1 MFDKLIINHSAPT
14 LAGIKLANIFTCDY
28 NNKND
33 LYKRIVYYNKILNN
47 RGINLDVIKFYHNK
61 ALIYVYNREQLKK
74 YFLDKE
80 VMDFL
85 SSYGYKTSN
94 IYKNISLLKMKMRSS
109 TSFPHEIAIFLGYP
123 LKDILGYINNC
134 GKNCLYSGYW
144 KVYHNKEGALN
155 TFDCYNRC
163 REFYVNSFLRGNNI
177 LEIMDVY
184 NLLSNSIN

>member
-61 ALIYVYNREQLKK
+61 ALIYVYNREHLKK

-85 SSYGYKTSN
+85 SSYGY
-94 IYKNISLLKMKMRSS
+94 
-109 TSFPHEIAIFLGYP
+109 
-123 LKDILGYINNC
+123 
-134 GKNCLYSGYW
+134 
-144 KVYHNKEGALN
+144 
-155 TFDCYNRC
+155 
-163 REFYVNSFLRGNNI
+163 
-177 LEIMDVY
+177 
-184 NLLSNSIN
+184 